1 MQVLHDLTKL
11 SLPLLK
17 ATRWGVG
24 GDGIKNRSRPLS
36 GVDG

>member
-11 SLPLLK
+11 SLLLK

-24 GDGIKNRSRPLS
+24 GDGIKNRSRPLP